1 MPSRP
6 EQCRVRPTLLPLLAV
21 LLLPSRGQPDDD
33 WQALFN
39 GRDLSGWVSL
49 NVAPRTFSARDGM
62 IVSTGKPTGVLRSE
76 KQYENFVLEMEW
88 RHMQPQGNAGLFIW
102 SHAMTAPGTP
112 FCRAIEVQVL
122 DGLNSDTYTSHG
134 DVFAIHGAVM
144 TPDRPHPRGAMRCL
158 PSESRCK
165 PSPEWNHYRVEC
177 NNGVIKLA
185 VNGKVV
191 SGGTMCNPRK
201 GYLCIESEGSEA
213 HFRNLRIRE
222 LPTSNPAPENVAP
235 LAQPWRNLY
244 SGVDLSNWQSDP
256 SNRKHW
262 LVKDWIL
269 EGSGMDD
276 PFAMRLPTKEQF
288 GNFELICDWRLTQP
302 PTKRTVPA
310 ILTDGADGP
319 DVTIEDAGQGA
330 LQLRGHPLAEIALWS
345 NNCGSGA
352 LNNLRRI
359 TTDDKAMRA
368 SAVPRIRADNP
379 PGQWNRF
386 RITLRGEIISVRL
399 NDQLVIDRARIP
411 DLPARGPI
419 ELIKL
424 GTPVQFANLL
434 LLELP

>member
-1 MPSRP
+1 L
-6 EQCRVRPTLLPLLAV
+6 TLIPLLAV
-21 LLLPSRGQPDDD
+21 LLLPSRGAGDDD

-39 GRDLSGWVSL
+39 GRDLSGWIPL
-49 NVAPRTFSARDGM
+49 NVAPGTFSARDGM

-76 KQYENFVLEMEW
+76 KQYENFVLELEW
-88 RHMQPQGNAGLFIW
+88 RHMQPQGNAGLFVW

-177 NNGVIKLA
+177 NNGVIRLA

-213 HFRNLRIRE
+213 HYRNLRIRE
-222 LPTSNPAPENVAP
+222 LPSSDPAPDNVAP
-235 LAQPWRNLY
+235 AAQPWRNLY
-244 SGVDLSNWQSDP
+244 NGVDLANWQSDP
-256 SNRKHW
+256 NDRRHW
-262 LVKDWIL
+262 RVKDWIL
-269 EGSGMDD
+269 EGDGSDD
-276 PFAMRLPTKEQF
+276 PFAMRLPTKDKF
-288 GNFELICDWRLTQP
+288 RNFELICDWRLTQP
-302 PTKRTVPA
+302 PVKRA
-310 ILTDGADGP
+310 MRSIHTDGAEGP
-319 DVTIEDAGQGA
+319 EVTIEDAGQA
-330 LQLRGHPLAEIALWS
+330 AIRLRGDSLADVALWS
-345 NNCGSGA
+345 RNCGSGA
-352 LNNLRRI
+352 LDNLRAKSK
-359 TTDDKAMRA
+359 DDKAVRA
-368 SAVPRIRADNP
+368 ASVPRIRADHP
-379 PGQWNRF
+379 AGQWNRLQ
-386 RITLRGEIISVRL
+386 ITLRGEIISVRL
-399 NDQLVIDRARIP
+399 NEQLVIDQARIP
-411 DLPARGPI
+411 GVAESGPI

-424 GTPVQFANLL
+424 GAPVQFANLL